1 MSGQPVSAAS
11 PPQAGFSWV
20 VLTAAAAAIFLGSI
34 LWYRDHHRWRTFLD
48 RLDAAPGIVVTKVEK
63 TDGRR
68 VVRGMRDPLAD
79 DPMAIASRSA
89 IDPERVTFQWEPF
102 TSLEEGLVLRRAT
115 AVLEPPEGVALG
127 LAHGTLSATGDA
139 PAGWLRDTEERALTV
154 PGVEAFHH
162 LGRTAGPGPTL
173 VELAR
178 RAESR
183 TMRFPSL
190 STELLAADVGVVEAL
205 AMDIRELVDSA
216 AAEGW
221 TAKIT
226 LVGHADSTGREDL
239 NIDLS
244 KRRAEAVS
252 NALAELGIPPAFV
265 TALGVGSSQPVTAEQ
280 PGAGQG
286 ANRRV
291 DVTIEFEATKREA
304 G

>member
-1 MSGQPVSAAS
+1 V
-11 PPQAGFSWV
+11 
-20 VLTAAAAAIFLGSI
+20 
-34 LWYRDHHRWRTFLD
+34 WYRDHHRWRTFLD

-63 TDGRR
+63 VDGRR
-68 VVRGMRDPLAD
+68 VVRGMRDPLAE
-79 DPMAIASRSA
+79 DPMAIAGRSA
-89 IDPERVTFQWEPF
+89 VDPERVAFEWEPF

-139 PAGWLRDTEERALTV
+139 PAGWLRGAEERALKV
-154 PGVEAFHH
+154 PGVEAFRHV
-162 LGRTAGPGPTL
+162 GETAGPGPVL

-190 STELLAADVGVVEAL
+190 SAELLAADVAVVEAL
-205 AMDIRELVDSA
+205 AIDIRELVESA
-216 AAEGW
+216 TAEGW
-221 TAKIT
+221 TTQIT
-226 LVGHADSTGREDL
+226 LVGHADSTGREEL

-244 KRRAEAVS
+244 RRRAEAVS
-252 NALAELGIPPAFV
+252 TALGELGIPSAII

-280 PGAGQG
+280 PGAGQD

-291 DVTIEFEATKREA
+291 DVTIEFEATRREA